1 MNLITKLK
9 EALNYIPV
17 NKGITLAKDTFLI
30 GLLDGTEIFYGFY
43 NFNGKLYCITS
54 NTAFGF
60 PIEDIDKDDLKYIFN
75 SDIYYNIKEQK
86 YKILEKH
93 EI

>member
-9 EALNYIPV
+9 EALSYIPV

-30 GLLDGTEIFYGFY
+30 GLLDGTEISYGFY
-43 NFNGKLYCITS
+43 NQEGKLYCITS

-60 PIEDIDKDDLKYIFN
+60 PIEDIDKDDLNYIFN
-75 SDIYYNIKEQK
+75 TDIYYNIKEQK
-86 YKILEKH
+86 YAIKEKF